1 MLSEEFIPFLT
12 SLLSAITILIRMMTI
27 LIVLRLIEF
36 LIFSFS
42 LFDPLH
48 LLCLLLFFPLVKF
61 FDFHRTGSLS
71 SERLLPAR
79 VSIFKHIFDETL
91 DLVGSL
97 GKRRILSIH
106 KISKTSKDRI
116 DFFCLFHFNFF

>member
-48 LLCLLLFFPLVKF
+48 LLCLLLFFFFVKF
-61 FDFHRTGSLS
+61 FDFHRTSSLS
-71 SERLLPAR
+71 SKRLLPAR
-79 VSIFKHIFDETL
+79 ISIFKHIFYETL

-116 DFFCLFHFNFF
+116 DFVCLFHFNFF